1 MKMLILRGITGHYDG
16 RDWPRGAFY
25 EQPALEYARR
35 RGYEG
40 KVLAVC

>member
-1 MKMLILRGITGHYDG
+1 MKMLILRGIAGHYDG